1 MDGAM
6 IGGGGGAEGYEL
18 APTLHALQ
26 NMARGFESKSVESQ
40 QSETFERSTRR
51 ERPSAEDVERRHK
64 RESLE
69 LSRGRVSRELE
80 GARSP
85 VHRAAL
91 ENALRFLEEE
101 LRKV

>member
-1 MDGAM
+1 
-6 IGGGGGAEGYEL
+6 
-18 APTLHALQ
+18 
-26 NMARGFESKSVESQ
+26 MARGWESKSVESQ
-40 QSETFERSTRR
+40 QHEASGGGARQR
-51 ERPSAEDVERRHK
+51 ESAEEIERRHK

-80 GARSP
+80 AARTP

-91 ENALRFLEEE
+91 ENALRFLDEE

>member
-1 MDGAM
+1 M
-6 IGGGGGAEGYEL
+6 
-18 APTLHALQ
+18 HQ
-26 NMARGFESKSVESQ
+26 NARMARGWESKSVESQ
-40 QSETFERSTRR
+40 QHEVPGRSARYR
-51 ERPSAEDVERRHK
+51 ESADEIERRQK

-80 GARSP
+80 AARTP